1 MDSAQITQI
10 RLPHGRVIALVDW
23 SDMPLFSTVDLGAG
37 FTDQTIQAF
46 NYIVSDQVSSS
57 QNIAPRRAATD
68 RDTNISSP
76 GTLAATEEMLVYNV
90 KVEPYLYWAD
100 ETAGIVDATSASVA
114 AHGVGFPI
122 MEANLLAYLH
132 ARLLL
137 QLEISQKLYAN
148 ASLGYFNEGFGVFP
162 TGIVAGAVPV
172 AGSAGRSFGTQGFPS
187 ADAPRSFT
195 IPVHIGGQEN
205 YRVRLENSTGDTVPF
220 IDLNGVAQAERLVSL
235 RIYLEGLYK
244 RPVS

>member
-10 RLPHGRVIALVDW
+10 RLPNGRVIALVDW
-23 SDMPLFSTVDLGAG
+23 SDMPLFSTVDLLNG

-57 QNIAPRRAATD
+57 QNVTVRRTATD
-68 RDTNISSP
+68 KDTNISSP
-76 GTLAATEEMLVYNV
+76 GTLAATEEMLVYNI
-90 KVEPYLYWAD
+90 KVEPYQYVVV
-100 ETAGIVDATSASVA
+100 GGDATTVGTAASVA
-114 AHGVGFPI
+114 TTGGPI
-122 MEANLLAYLH
+122 MEGALLSFLQS
-132 ARLLL
+132 RLLL

-148 ASLGYFNEGFGVFP
+148 AGLGYFNQGFGAFTTAIAGTVAAGVQRSLSNQGVP
-162 TGIVAGAVPV
+162 T
-172 AGSAGRSFGTQGFPS
+172 

-205 YRVRLENSTGDTVPF
+205 YRLNLVNSLGSAVPF
-220 IDLNGVAQAERLVSL
+220 ISLAGTAAGAGTSLVSL
-235 RIYLEGLYK
+235 RFYLEGLYK

>member
-1 MDSAQITQI
+1 MDSAQITQV
-10 RLPHGRVIALVDW
+10 RLPNGRVIALVDW
-23 SDMPLFSTVDLGAG
+23 SDMPLFSTVDLLNG

-57 QNIAPRRAATD
+57 QNITVRRTATD
-68 RDTNISSP
+68 KDTNISSP

-90 KVEPYLYWAD
+90 KVEPYQYVVS
-100 ETAGIVDATSASVA
+100 GSDASTVGSAASIATPGGPV
-114 AHGVGFPI
+114 
-122 MEANLLAYLH
+122 MEGALLSFLQS
-132 ARLLL
+132 RLLL

-148 ASLGYFNEGFGVFP
+148 AGLGYFNQGFGAFTTAFAP
-162 TGIVAGAVPV
+162 GAALASPRSLSNQGI
-172 AGSAGRSFGTQGFPS
+172 PS

-205 YRVRLENSTGDTVPF
+205 YRMNLVNSTGDAVPF
-220 IDLNGVAQAERLVSL
+220 INFSGAAAATGTSLVSL